1 MVAYF
6 MNLNKEKRTLKKK
19 KKKKKDQLSN
29 SPRMPPAGPLS
40 VPTFSPETTQVQE
53 SPEINGVGEKERRK
67 RARDMKKVG
76 VEEGQHELYH
86 CHKLRPCTLQCST
99 E

>member
-6 MNLNKEKRTLKKK
+6 MNLNKEKRTLKK

-67 RARDMKKVG
+67 RAGDMKKVG
-76 VEEGQHELYH
+76 AEE
-86 CHKLRPCTLQCST
+86 
-99 E
+99 